1 MCHVLLFLPIKK
13 ERVRYISE
21 NYNEGNIRDIQ

>member
-13 ERVRYISE
+13 RVRYISE